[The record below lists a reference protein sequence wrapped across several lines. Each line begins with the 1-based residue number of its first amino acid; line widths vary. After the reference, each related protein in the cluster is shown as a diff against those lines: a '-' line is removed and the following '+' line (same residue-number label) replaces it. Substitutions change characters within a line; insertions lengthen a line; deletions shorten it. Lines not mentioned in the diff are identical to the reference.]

1 MAAATAITRLI
12 DAVGYPERAP
22 DGAVSFV
29 LRVDGADVLAEE
41 RGGRLRLS
49 LTLQAGEERLAQLAA
64 YATGRMLREEA
75 TLSVDASGRPFL
87 WQDAPA
93 SSGGQ
98 ALARMFEAFMVSCD
112 WWRSRVEER
121 METGEGESAAPEMYM
136 IRP

>member
-49 LTLQAGEERLAQLAA
+49 LALPTGEGRLAQLA
-64 YATGRMLREEA
+64 
-75 TLSVDASGRPFL
+75 
-87 WQDAPA
+87 
-93 SSGGQ
+93 
-98 ALARMFEAFMVSCD
+98 
-112 WWRSRVEER
+112 
-121 METGEGESAAPEMYM
+121 
-136 IRP
+136 

>member
-1 MAAATAITRLI
+1 MAATAITRLI

-22 DGAVSFV
+22 GGALSFT
-29 LRVDGADVLAEE
+29 LQVDGADVLAEE

-49 LTLQAGEERLAQLAA
+49 LKLAVAEGLLSKFAA

-75 TLSVDASGRPFL
+75 VLSVDGERGLFL

-93 SSGGQ
+93 SAASRV
-98 ALARMFEAFMVSCD
+98 LVRLFETFMDSCD
-112 WWRSRVEER
+112 WWRARVEEQSG
-121 METGEGESAAPEMYM
+121 GEERSEPEMFM